1 LSSGQDTRE
10 GACGPIRSTLEGP
23 DGRRVKGP
31 IPGVGGLVGLLLLLA
46 SIAVL
51 TVVFDRGRFWWQW
64 WRKRTSRNR
73 QWRER
78 LLAGAGGGEQTLE
91 DWEREMAFGEPV
103 LQAGAVLAPLLGLI
117 GTVLGLME
125 VLAALGPGLTLPPGA
140 PLAGYGK
147 VLMATALGLI
157 VSLIATAGVL
167 ANQAARGWQID
178 GLRRQLRQG
187 AAGVPGAERRP

>member
-1 LSSGQDTRE
+1 M
-10 GACGPIRSTLEGP
+10 
-23 DGRRVKGP
+23 
-31 IPGVGGLVGLLLLLA
+31 GLLLLLA

-51 TVVFDRGRFWWQW
+51 TVVFDRARFWWQW
-64 WRKRTSRNR
+64 WRKRASR

-78 LLAGAGGGEQTLE
+78 LPAGATGEEQTLE

-117 GTVLGLME
+117 GTVLGLMD
-125 VLAALGPGLTLPPGA
+125 VLAALGPGLSLPPGA

-157 VSLIATAGVL
+157 VSLIATAGLL

-187 AAGVPGAERRP
+187 AASVAGAERRP

>member
-1 LSSGQDTRE
+1 M
-10 GACGPIRSTLEGP
+10 
-23 DGRRVKGP
+23 KGP

-64 WRKRTSRNR
+64 WRKRASRNR
-73 QWRER
+73 QWWER
-78 LLAGAGGGEQTLE
+78 LQAGAAGGELTLE

-103 LQAGAVLAPLLGLI
+103 LQAAAVLAPLLGLI

-125 VLAALGPGLTLPPGA
+125 VLASLGPGLTLPPGA

-178 GLRRQLRQG
+178 GLRRQLRRG

>member
-1 LSSGQDTRE
+1 M
-10 GACGPIRSTLEGP
+10 
-23 DGRRVKGP
+23 

-64 WRKRTSRNR
+64 WRRRAGRSR
-73 QWRER
+73 QWRE
-78 LLAGAGGGEQTLE
+78 LLQAGGGGGEVQLE
-91 DWEREMAFGEPV
+91 DWEREMVFGEAV
-103 LQAGAVLAPLLGLI
+103 LQAAAVLAPLLGLI
-117 GTVLGLME
+117 GTVLGLMA

-147 VLMATALGLI
+147 VLLATALGLI
-157 VSLIATAGVL
+157 VSLIATAGLL

-178 GLRRQLRQG
+178 ELRRQLRRG
-187 AAGVPGAERRP
+187 AQR

>member
-1 LSSGQDTRE
+1 M
-10 GACGPIRSTLEGP
+10 
-23 DGRRVKGP
+23 KGS
-31 IPGVGGLVGLLLLLA
+31 IHGVGGLVGLLLLLA

-64 WRKRTSRNR
+64 WRKRASRNR
-73 QWRER
+73 QWWER
-78 LLAGAGGGEQTLE
+78 LQAGGGEQTLE

-187 AAGVPGAERRP
+187 AADVPGAERRP

>member
-1 LSSGQDTRE
+1 M
-10 GACGPIRSTLEGP
+10 
-23 DGRRVKGP
+23 KGP

-51 TVVFDRGRFWWQW
+51 TVVFDRARFWWQW
-64 WRKRTSRNR
+64 WRKRASRQR

-78 LLAGAGGGEQTLE
+78 MQAGAAGEEQTLE

-157 VSLIATAGVL
+157 VSFIATAGLL

-187 AAGVPGAERRP
+187 AASVAGAERRP

>member
-1 LSSGQDTRE
+1 
-10 GACGPIRSTLEGP
+10 
-23 DGRRVKGP
+23 
-31 IPGVGGLVGLLLLLA
+31 
-46 SIAVL
+46 
-51 TVVFDRGRFWWQW
+51 
-64 WRKRTSRNR
+64 
-73 QWRER
+73 
-78 LLAGAGGGEQTLE
+78 
-91 DWEREMAFGEPV
+91 
-103 LQAGAVLAPLLGLI
+103 VLAPLLGLI

-178 GLRRQLRQG
+178 GLRRQLRRG

>member
-1 LSSGQDTRE
+1 
-10 GACGPIRSTLEGP
+10 
-23 DGRRVKGP
+23 
-31 IPGVGGLVGLLLLLA
+31 VGLLLLLA

-51 TVVFDRGRFWWQW
+51 TVVFDRARFWWQW
-64 WRKRTSRNR
+64 WRKRASR

-78 LLAGAGGGEQTLE
+78 LPAGATGEEQTLE

-117 GTVLGLME
+117 GTVLGLMD
-125 VLAALGPGLTLPPGA
+125 VLAALGPGLSLPPGA

-157 VSLIATAGVL
+157 VSLIATAGLL

-187 AAGVPGAERRP
+187 AASVAGAERRP